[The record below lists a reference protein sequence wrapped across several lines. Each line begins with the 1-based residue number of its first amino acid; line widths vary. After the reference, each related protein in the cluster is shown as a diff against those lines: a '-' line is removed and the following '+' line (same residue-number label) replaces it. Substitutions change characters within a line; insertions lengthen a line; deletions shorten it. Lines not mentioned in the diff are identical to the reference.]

1 MANKELTINEMLDE
15 IEYSVKQN
23 PDLTDSIREGLKKII
38 QLINFSKKWEKKN

>member
-23 PDLTDSIREGLKKII
+23 PDLQDSVSEMLKKII
-38 QLINFSKKWEKKN
+38 QLVNFGKKWEKKN